1 MILYTSRYLENVFT
15 TVRGFTVSF
24 NDFVRYFSSH
34 NELLL
39 IYGAYYGQPMAPAF
53 RQSSTDIFAN
63 VSILFVNSVVVSFY
77 GPWLPERKVF
87 IHSFTHSLIK
97 FFLSF

>member
-1 MILYTSRYLENVFT
+1 MILYASRYLENVLT
-15 TVRGFTVSF
+15 TARGFTVSF
-24 NDFVRYFSSH
+24 NVFVRYFSSH

-63 VSILFVNSVVVSFY
+63 VSILFVMDARSAMRPCY
-77 GPWLPERKVF
+77 ILPMF
-87 IHSFTHSLIK
+87 
-97 FFLSF
+97 FFLFFLCAP